1 MVSTQGKRRIGM
13 KGNEKV
19 LEHLN
24 LRLAEEL
31 TVVNQ
36 YIVHSEM
43 CANWGYERLHQMI
56 EKRAI
61 SEMKHAEKLIAR
73 ILFLD
78 GRPIVSDL
86 NKVHIGAEVPKMHSN
101 DLSAEE
107 IAIKGYNESIRLAV
121 EVGDNGTRELM
132 EAILKDEEDHIDEIE
147 AQLEQIKQMGP
158 QNYLVE
164 QLH

>member
-1 MVSTQGKRRIGM
+1 M

-19 LEHLN
+19 IEHLN

-31 TVVNQ
+31 TVINQ